1 MELASIGIPKVT
13 QAYMCVKRVAGP
25 YERISYN
32 KEEGLFNTIVHER
45 EKKLRTSYPF
55 FFQLRRGWNY
65 ASLFSLA
72 RGEIWE
78 LCLCP

>member
-45 EKKLRTSYPF
+45 EKKLRTLSSS
-55 FFQLRRGWNY
+55 NY
-65 ASLFSLA
+65 VE
-72 RGEIWE
+72 GEIT
-78 LCLCP
+78 LPYSH